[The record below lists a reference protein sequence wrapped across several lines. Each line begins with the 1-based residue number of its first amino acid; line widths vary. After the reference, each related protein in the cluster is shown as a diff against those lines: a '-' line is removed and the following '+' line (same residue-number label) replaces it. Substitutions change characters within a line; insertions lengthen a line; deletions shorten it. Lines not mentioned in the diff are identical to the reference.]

1 MSDNLTWLSDDYGD
15 LFGQTLIHFLKGGL
29 ICSPAE
35 YFTHRTLK
43 RYILYMREIYTLCLF
58 IGGYRI
64 SFIFHSIFILQLLRE
79 TPPDGEKFAKAVEV
93 TTLFSKW
100 NKLFYSTQVW
110 TSNFFYVEIISP
122 NDFLLWF
129 AQHILER
136 EENWISWKNE
146 GCPTFIKERYK
157 IKLVWKFCVSFVE

>member
-1 MSDNLTWLSDDYGD
+1 MSDNLTWLSDYYGD
-15 LFGQTLIHFLKGGL
+15 LFGQTFIHFLKGGL

-35 YFTHRTLK
+35 YL
-43 RYILYMREIYTLCLF
+43 
-58 IGGYRI
+58 RI
-64 SFIFHSIFILQLLRE
+64 EQSKDTFCTWDRSIHCVYLLVVIEFSFIFHSIFILQLLRE

-110 TSNFFYVEIISP
+110 TSNFFYVEIIFP

-157 IKLVWKFCVSFVE
+157 IKFVWKFCTSFVE

>member
-1 MSDNLTWLSDDYGD
+1 
-15 LFGQTLIHFLKGGL
+15 
-29 ICSPAE
+29 
-35 YFTHRTLK
+35 
-43 RYILYMREIYTLCLF
+43 MRQIYTLCLF

-100 NKLFYSTQVW
+100 SKLFYSTQVW

-157 IKLVWKFCVSFVE
+157 IKLVWKFCTSFVEKKSDRSFVNCLSSRVCIFFTTILQRFFYKFSDFTSPTKT